1 MDSYRWRVEDLLEII
16 SSSFVNY
23 YGGDL
28 TQYQKELLDR
38 EYSSLESKFDVFY
51 KKLNSPRLIHVYLEI
66 LKISHE
72 AFLNHQKD
80 RGTGALREFYGLIAK
95 KPIQGADMQPRR
107 RYVHSVN

>member
-66 LKISHE
+66 LKM
-72 AFLNHQKD
+72 
-80 RGTGALREFYGLIAK
+80 
-95 KPIQGADMQPRR
+95 ADSSTRCNT
-107 RYVHSVN
+107 V